1 MVTPALAFLSHRESF
16 SLASGS
22 HRLLVRAR
30 RRMAALPHC
39 EDLLRRL
46 LCPIAALRISV
57 NDVVAHP
64 VFHALQTVLA

>member
-1 MVTPALAFLSHRESF
+1 MFASHREAF

-30 RRMAALPHC
+30 RRMEALPHC
-39 EDLLRRL
+39 QDLLNRL
-46 LCPIAALRISV
+46 LCPLVANRICV

-64 VFHALQTVLA
+64 AFHSLQTVLG